1 MATAEPGDDQPT
13 TQYYIRWLEAA
24 NCLRGRTSRI
34 DSIRFDWF
42 DSFSVSSRISSWRH
56 NSEWWTFRHRFESS
70 PVNAPF
76 SKETVGKGAVS
87 TAVVGQTARHRQPP
101 WRPRNAGNRATRR
114 GCISTTSKQRTP
126 EPYHLPVAE
135 TCEVV
140 QTGLV
145 IQHVIID
152 LCNTSIPESL

>member
-70 PVNAPF
+70 RVLWMRLFRKKP
-76 SKETVGKGAVS
+76 SEKGPCQPRWW
-87 TAVVGQTARHRQPP
+87 GRQPDT
-101 WRPRNAGNRATRR
+101 ASHHDDQETRETER
-114 GCISTTSKQRTP
+114 LDAAASQRQASNGHQSHIT
-126 EPYHLPVAE
+126 YR
-135 TCEVV
+135 
-140 QTGLV
+140 
-145 IQHVIID
+145 
-152 LCNTSIPESL
+152 